1 MSNALFQKR
10 FIRPLSASAL
20 ALTALF
26 TVIACQTSS
35 TEPVAEAGAPAEE
48 EVPIKAEAVLSVEAE
63 TEESAAPDS
72 LTPVKFTLSWLLQG
86 VDAPLMLAMER
97 GYFAEAGLEVSFERG
112 YGSAG
117 TASTI
122 AAGQYDMGFGDMYS
136 MIEFNQENPNDKLI
150 AVAVA
155 YNKAPFALL
164 AFKDSGI
171 KSIEDMIGKKLGAP
185 VGDAP
190 RRLWPVL
197 AEQVGVN
204 AEGVEW
210 VTMEPKLRQTFLL
223 QGDVDVIS
231 GFSYSML
238 PAIVGAGKTLDDLNI
253 FYYTDNGLDLYGNVI
268 LVKASFA
275 DANPDVVKGFVKA
288 YLQGMQDALRDP
300 EAGLDGVLAA
310 GDELMDRES
319 EKLRL
324 QIALDGLLVTDEV
337 EKNGLG
343 AADPA
348 RLEATIAQTVK
359 GFGLSETPAVEEV
372 FDDSYLPP
380 LEDREVPPAAERKA
394 L

>member
-1 MSNALFQKR
+1 MSKALFQKR
-10 FIRPLSASAL
+10 FARPLSVSAL
-20 ALTALF
+20 ALATLF
-26 TVIACQTSS
+26 GVVACQTPP
-35 TEPVAEAGAPAEE
+35 EPVAEEAAPV
-48 EVPIKAEAVLSVEAE
+48 EVAPEAAAEAEP
-63 TEESAAPDS
+63 TEVAATPDS

-86 VDAPLMLAMER
+86 VDAPLTLAMER
-97 GYFAEAGLEVSFERG
+97 GYFAEEGLEIAFERG

-122 AAGQYDMGFGDMYS
+122 AAGQYDLGFGDMYS
-136 MIEFNQENPNDKLI
+136 MIEFNQENPDDKLI

-155 YNKAPFALL
+155 YNKAPFALI
-164 AFKDSGI
+164 AFKESGI
-171 KSIEDMIGKKLGAP
+171 NSVEDMIGKKLGAP

-197 AEQVGVN
+197 AEQVGVDVD
-204 AEGVEW
+204 GVEW

-223 QGDVDVIS
+223 QGNVDAIS

-253 FYYTDNGLDLYGNVI
+253 FYYTENGLNLYGNGI
-268 LVKASFA
+268 LVKQSFA
-275 DANPDVVKGFVKA
+275 EENPEIVKGFVKA
-288 YLQGMQDALRDP
+288 YLRGLQDALADP

-310 GDELMDRES
+310 GDELMDKDS

-324 QIALDGLLVTDEV
+324 QIALDGLLITDEV

-343 AADPA
+343 TADPA

-359 GFGLSETPAVEEV
+359 GFGLSETPAVGEV
-372 FDDSYLPP
+372 FDDSFLPP
-380 LEDREVPPAAERKA
+380 LEERKAPSAAERKS